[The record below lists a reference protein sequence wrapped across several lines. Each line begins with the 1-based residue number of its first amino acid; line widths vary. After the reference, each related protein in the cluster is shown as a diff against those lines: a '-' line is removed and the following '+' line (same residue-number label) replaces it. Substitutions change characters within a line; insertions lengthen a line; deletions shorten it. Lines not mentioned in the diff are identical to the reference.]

1 MLLLLVFQI
10 CGREGTH
17 AGPTASSPPQYIFN
31 ATFRYSPSRTLSA
44 SLRPPCRTLN
54 LLATMVLA
62 PGYTFP
68 AASHM
73 RKVVKATIL
82 IKKKP
87 GLPDADFV
95 THYNTVHAQ
104 LAAPILLKHNII
116 SYTLTY
122 QLERDRTIMQDI
134 MKGKANLLDYD
145 AICTFVFP
153 DWMSFA
159 RFMYDKEGAALRG
172 DHENFMVESEMK
184 TMIGDEFVVIEGGK
198 KVERSMSF

>member
-1 MLLLLVFQI
+1 
-10 CGREGTH
+10 
-17 AGPTASSPPQYIFN
+17 
-31 ATFRYSPSRTLSA
+31 
-44 SLRPPCRTLN
+44 
-54 LLATMVLA
+54 MVLA
-62 PGYTFP
+62 PGYSFP
-68 AASHM
+68 AASTM

-104 LAAPILLKHNII
+104 LAAPVLLKHNII

-159 RFMYDKEGAALRG
+159 RFMYDKEGAELRG
-172 DHENFMVESEMK
+172 DHGNFMVESEMK

-198 KVERSMSF
+198 KVERSMSI

>member
-1 MLLLLVFQI
+1 
-10 CGREGTH
+10 
-17 AGPTASSPPQYIFN
+17 
-31 ATFRYSPSRTLSA
+31 
-44 SLRPPCRTLN
+44 
-54 LLATMVLA
+54 MVLA
-62 PGYTFP
+62 PGYSFP
-68 AASHM
+68 AALSM

-134 MKGKANLLDYD
+134 MKGKAKLLDYD

-159 RFMYDKEGAALRG
+159 RFMYDKEGAELRG
-172 DHENFMVESEMK
+172 DHGNFMVESEMK